1 MLKRRMESVVYEN
14 FTVKGDKVLIVTG
27 ARQVG
32 KSYIIR
38 HVAKK
43 IFKNVIEINLIED
56 FEGNRLFDRISGTD
70 DFYFKLSMIAGDKLG
85 SNEDTLVFLDEIQQY
100 PQLLT
105 MLKFLR
111 EENRFKYAV
120 SGSLLGVSM
129 KTTTSVPLGS
139 VDIVEMYPLDFEEF
153 LWANGVGE
161 TVVSE
166 MKERFVHGECL
177 DEASHNRIMELFK
190 RYLLVGGL
198 PEAVNEY
205 IASKNIVKI
214 REVQSDI
221 YRLYGIDASKYDES
235 HRLKIRRIYDMIP
248 SNMENKKKRLVYKDI
263 DGKSNGRADNYVE
276 EIDYLIS
283 SGIALEVKAVSN
295 PTFPLIESGIKNLL
309 KLYLNDVGLMSWL
322 LYRNNIKAVL
332 DSECSVNLGS
342 LYECVAATELR
353 AHGNRLFYY
362 DNKSKGEVDYLVDDF
377 NNLEVL
383 PIEIKSGKDYT
394 VHSALNRLISTPD
407 YRISRGIVFSNEREV
422 YNKGSVSYMPIYY
435 VIFINGYGSD
445 MSEIIL

>member
-1 MLKRRMESVVYEN
+1 MLKRRIESVVYEN

-248 SNMENKKKRLVYKDI
+248 SNMENKKTSCI
-263 DGKSNGRADNYVE
+263 
-276 EIDYLIS
+276 
-283 SGIALEVKAVSN
+283 
-295 PTFPLIESGIKNLL
+295 
-309 KLYLNDVGLMSWL
+309 
-322 LYRNNIKAVL
+322 
-332 DSECSVNLGS
+332 
-342 LYECVAATELR
+342 
-353 AHGNRLFYY
+353 
-362 DNKSKGEVDYLVDDF
+362 
-377 NNLEVL
+377 
-383 PIEIKSGKDYT
+383 
-394 VHSALNRLISTPD
+394 
-407 YRISRGIVFSNEREV
+407 
-422 YNKGSVSYMPIYY
+422 
-435 VIFINGYGSD
+435 
-445 MSEIIL
+445 